1 MNKHLRWTP
10 VLICIAVTLSF
21 SLNFYYRAPYHDH
34 WDLVTHYQRLQTGA
48 YAWGDL
54 FVLHGSHWHASGLF
68 VKLVLAKLTGMA
80 HWTESVASMAFAGLG
95 FLALARI
102 LLRVFEQS
110 GADSLRATIWLF
122 GIAAFFFFSLDQA
135 GNWLWGWQVSVFINL
150 AGVLWA
156 IERLSSGSPSCVNA
170 LLASIAAAIAIYAF
184 ATGWAVIPI
193 GFGLL
198 IVNGAHRTWQGK
210 GALLIWTT
218 SSALILLHYAIAR
231 SAATAAGL
239 DTGFPTQMD
248 FAALIG
254 FVHYTINFL
263 ASPLVRFARD
273 ISIPIIIVGLGVSAW
288 SIWRLRQFE
297 GVHFWQRIAPV
308 LALAAYS
315 GGAAFLTAV
324 GRWEAYGVKQA
335 FVSRYISF
343 GTLFWIAVFALVILA
358 IVKLGT
364 RSHRVL
370 ISLLGLFLVL
380 KLGNIPSVVKKS
392 LRISADIQATS
403 EVLAVR
409 FPEVTPADYAVL
421 HAPGQEIA
429 PHLVILHNHR
439 ASFFA
444 ATPETDV
451 EVPRD

>member
-1 MNKHLRWTP
+1 MNRHLRWTP
-10 VLICIAVTLSF
+10 VLICFAVTLSF

-34 WDLVTHYQRLQTGA
+34 WDLVPHYQRLQTGA
-48 YAWGDL
+48 DAWGDL
-54 FVLHGSHWHASGLF
+54 FVLHGGHWHASGLF
-68 VKLVLAKLTGMA
+68 LKLVLAKFTGMA
-80 HWTESVASMAFAGLG
+80 HWAESAASVALAGLG

-110 GADSLRATIWLF
+110 GADTLRATIWLF

-156 IERLSSGSPSCVNA
+156 IERLSCGPPSCVNT

-198 IVNGAHRTWQGK
+198 IVYGAHRTWRGR
-210 GALLIWTT
+210 GALLIWTM
-218 SSALILLHYAIAR
+218 SSALLLIHYAIAR
-231 SAATAAGL
+231 SITEAAGIDAGL
-239 DTGFPTQMD
+239 PTQLD
-248 FAALIG
+248 LAALTG
-254 FVHYTINFL
+254 FVHYAINFL

-273 ISIPIIIVGLGVSAW
+273 ISIPIFLLGFGLAAW
-288 SIWRLRQFE
+288 SIWCLRQCR
-297 GVHFWQRIAPV
+297 GAGFWQRIAPI

-315 GGAAFLTAV
+315 GGAALLSAF

-343 GTLFWIAVFALVILA
+343 GTLFWIAIFALVILA
-358 IVKLGT
+358 IVKLRT

-380 KLGNIPSVVKKS
+380 KLGNIPSVVQKS
-392 LRISADIQATS
+392 LRISADIRATS
-403 EVLAVR
+403 DLLAANYPDVA
-409 FPEVTPADYAVL
+409 PGDYSVL

-429 PHLVILHNHR
+429 PQLVILHDHR

-444 ATPETDV
+444 AKPETEAPLD
-451 EVPRD
+451 E